1 VARRLGC
8 GSTSRKAESKRAAR
22 ASIALIR
29 DYTLLARARLAS
41 ANNRLRDFLRALHQ
55 EAEATDNHY
64 RALCVEAQLSAVLLA
79 ADEGAEALHVFHD
92 VLRLAAPTGFYQ
104 TILDEGSEIGT
115 LLLRFQDNA
124 HRTGVSDDL
133 LPYVGNLIS
142 GWREH
147 YQSNLTATPSSHVV
161 DSRKILQRI
170 GQGRSNK
177 EIARELGIASE
188 TVKPHIK
195 NIFVKLAVDRR
206 AQAVSRAQS
215 LGLIRI

>member
-1 VARRLGC
+1 
-8 GSTSRKAESKRAAR
+8 
-22 ASIALIR
+22 
-29 DYTLLARARLAS
+29 
-41 ANNRLRDFLRALHQ
+41 
-55 EAEATDNHY
+55 
-64 RALCVEAQLSAVLLA
+64 VL
-79 ADEGAEALHVFHD
+79 HD

-133 LPYVGNLIS
+133 LPYVGNLIA

-147 YQSNLTATPSSHVV
+147 YQPNLTATPSSHVV
-161 DSRKILQRI
+161 DSLSPRERKSLERI

-177 EIARELGIASE
+177 EIARELGIAPE
-188 TVKPHIK
+188 TVKSHIK
-195 NIFVKLAVDRR
+195 SIFVKLAVDRR

-215 LGLIRI
+215 LGLIRILIVL